1 MQVLKTLVIVLGVM
15 IVAGIAVIGVTIYH
29 RATNLVNSPVPGST
43 EPAVRTGFGPGFGPG
58 FGRVAL
64 DLPPGSRVVE
74 MTAEGDRLILRLRLA
89 DGGRQILILDMA
101 TGKRLG
107 TFELRDGG
115 EPRDGKPREG
125 KAKDGEARGGD
136 AASGPMA
143 RRPAPAP

>member
-1 MQVLKTLVIVLGVM
+1 MQALKALVIVLGVM

-43 EPAVRTGFGPGFGPG
+43 EPGFA
-58 FGRVAL
+58 RVAL
-64 DLPPGSRVVE
+64 ELPPGSRIVE

-89 DGGRQILILDMA
+89 DGGWRILILDMA

-125 KAKDGEARGGD
+125 KAKDGGARGGD
-136 AASGPMA
+136 AAAGPRA
-143 RRPAPAP
+143 RRPAPAR